1 MARKRGPSG
10 ILSYGDWNS
19 LHPDRFASRRSAD
32 ELLDAAGVRAELA
45 VTTIDR
51 TELGSHGPAERSV
64 GEKKSRRSLLKAPPA
79 GVDFHGRL
87 PLPSDLGWSVRWEVW
102 FTGF

>member
-1 MARKRGPSG
+1 MMARKRGPSG

-32 ELLDAAGVRAELA
+32 ELLDTAGVRAELP

-51 TELGSHGPAERSV
+51 RELGATDRPNSP
-64 GEKKSRRSLLKAPPA
+64 
-79 GVDFHGRL
+79 
-87 PLPSDLGWSVRWEVW
+87 
-102 FTGF
+102 